1 MNLASLLATAAL
13 AFAPGPQVAE
23 RPLAPDGK
31 PGLGDSSSLRDLLEG
46 ARVTHDA
53 GREFVGQLLGLA
65 AEVRLQQSAAA
76 ETYRA
81 AGYFELGVGE
91 DDVATLAEVLR
102 TAQADPVGAL
112 AGGGER
118 AHKLA
123 TALLDTRLRARLR
136 LGQGVELDARE
147 VSSGLAVL
155 RGADEGF
162 VQLEEREAQA
172 IARRVDLAASR
183 LRARRIDFL
192 ALRGRSGPRAKPADA
207 PRESPDI
214 AALLAAAAE
223 PDPVRARMACAPL
236 LQKADEHAEL
246 MWSALAFARLEAD
259 TAETLAWR
267 ERALAEG
274 ARLRKEALT
283 YLPETTEG
291 RAAPMEIASLR
302 KHERVRWSGFRARE
316 GLAQDPLDDVL
327 AYAAAHAADFQWGSL
342 ESRPLFD
349 RFLVLRGIR
358 HYDSRTLQGR
368 KLDDWEEEALLSVQK
383 AFEPPPRRPPPDKSM
398 VGGR

>member
-1 MNLASLLATAAL
+1 MILASLLAALLALGSAA
-13 AFAPGPQVAE
+13 QKVE

-31 PGLGDSSSLRDLLEG
+31 PGLGDASTLRQLLEG
-46 ARVTHDA
+46 ARVTHDE
-53 GREFVGQLLGLA
+53 GRAFVGELLGLA

-76 ETYRA
+76 EGYRA
-81 AGYFELGVGE
+81 AGYFELAVGA
-91 DDVATLAEVLR
+91 DDLETLGEVLR
-102 TAQADPVGAL
+102 AAQADPVRAL
-112 AGGGER
+112 SGGGAR
-118 AHKLA
+118 ARTLA
-123 TALLDTRLRARLR
+123 TALLDTRLRARTR
-136 LGQGVELDARE
+136 LGQGLELDARE
-147 VSSGLAVL
+147 VSAGLAVL

-183 LRARRIDFL
+183 LRSRRIDFL
-192 ALRGRSGPRAKPADA
+192 ALRSRSAPGAKA
-207 PRESPDI
+207 PNPPHEPPDV
-214 AALLAAAAE
+214 AALLAAAAD
-223 PDPVRARMACAPL
+223 PDAVRARRACAPL

-246 MWSALAFARLEAD
+246 MWSALASARLEAQTEED
-259 TAETLAWR
+259 LAWR
-267 ERALAEG
+267 ERSLTEA

-283 YLPETTEG
+283 YLPETPEG

-316 GLAQDPLDDVL
+316 GLAHDALDDVL
-327 AYAAAHAADFQWGSL
+327 AYAAAHAADFQWGSI

-368 KLDDWEEEALLSVQK
+368 KLDPWEEEALLSVQK
-383 AFEPPPRRPPPDKSM
+383 AFEPPPRPPPDKSTFS
-398 VGGR
+398 GR